1 MQITQSFKVARP
13 LPAVWALF
21 QDIPEIARCMPGAE
35 LIEDKGD
42 GNYLGRVGIKLGP
55 FNASFEGEAKVK
67 VDAATHMGHVEGK
80 GMDKRGGSRSKLVM
94 DYSLSESGDLTA
106 VDIKADLQLSGPVA
120 QFGRTGVITETANV
134 LIAQFARNIEQKLA
148 PAVTETRPA
157 VEAEPAVKAVNEA
170 KPAPA
175 NQISVAALLGA
186 LISSFFRRL
195 FGRA

>member
-67 VDAATHMGHVEGK
+67 ADVATHTGHVEGK

-94 DYSLSESGDLTA
+94 DYGLSEAGGLTA

-148 PAVTETRPA
+148 PTEVETA
-157 VEAEPAVKAVNEA
+157 EAEPVAKAVNEA
-170 KPAPA
+170 QPAPAAA
-175 NQISVAALLGA
+175 NQISVGTLLGA
-186 LISSFFRRL
+186 LISSLFRRL

>member
-67 VDAATHMGHVEGK
+67 VDAETHTGHVEGK

-94 DYSLSESGDLTA
+94 DYSLSEGGGLTA

-148 PAVTETRPA
+148 PAEVETA
-157 VEAEPAVKAVNEA
+157 EAEPVAKAEHEA
-170 KPAPA
+170 KPAPAPA
-175 NQISVAALLGA
+175 NQISVGTLLGA

>member
-67 VDAATHMGHVEGK
+67 VDAAAHTGHVEGK

-94 DYSLSESGDLTA
+94 DYALSETGGLTA

-148 PAVTETRPA
+148 PAETMAPPA
-157 VEAEPAVKAVNEA
+157 AEAEAVNEA

-175 NQISVAALLGA
+175 PANQISVATLISALV
-186 LISSFFRRL
+186 SSFFRRL

>member
-67 VDAATHMGHVEGK
+67 ADAATHAGHVEGK

-94 DYSLSESGDLTA
+94 DYSLSEAGGLTA

-148 PAVTETRPA
+148 PAETVAPPA
-157 VEAEPAVKAVNEA
+157 VNAEAVDEA
-170 KPAPA
+170 KPTPAPA
-175 NQISVAALLGA
+175 NQISVGTLLGA

>member
-67 VDAATHMGHVEGK
+67 VDAAAHTGHVEGK

-94 DYSLSESGDLTA
+94 DYALSEAGGLTA

-148 PAVTETRPA
+148 PAETMAPPGA
-157 VEAEPAVKAVNEA
+157 EAEAVNEA

-175 NQISVAALLGA
+175 PANQISVATLISALV
-186 LISSFFRRL
+186 SSFFRRL

>member
-67 VDAATHMGHVEGK
+67 PDAATHTGHVEGK

-94 DYSLSESGDLTA
+94 DYALSEAGGLTA

-148 PAVTETRPA
+148 PAETVAPPA
-157 VEAEPAVKAVNEA
+157 AEAKAVNEA
-170 KPAPA
+170 RPAPTPA
-175 NQISVAALLGA
+175 NQISVTSLISALV
-186 LISSFFRRL
+186 SSFFRRL

>member
-21 QDIPEIARCMPGAE
+21 QDIPEIAGCMPGAE
-35 LIEDKGD
+35 LNEDKGA

-67 VDAATHMGHVEGK
+67 VDASAHTGHVEGK

-94 DYSLSESGDLTA
+94 DYSLSETGGLTA

-134 LIAQFARNIEQKLA
+134 LIGQFARNIEQKLA
-148 PAVTETRPA
+148 PAEAVAPPA
-157 VEAEPAVKAVNEA
+157 AEAKAVNEVKPA
-170 KPAPA
+170 PAPA
-175 NQISVAALLGA
+175 NQISVAALLSA

>member
-1 MQITQSFKVARP
+1 MEITQSFKVARP

-35 LIEDKGD
+35 LIEDRGG

-55 FNASFEGEAKVK
+55 FNASFEGEAKVT
-67 VDAATHMGHVEGK
+67 VDAAAHTGHVEGK

-94 DYSLSESGDLTA
+94 DYNLSESGDLTA

-148 PAVTETRPA
+148 PAETVAPPA
-157 VEAEPAVKAVNEA
+157 VEAKTVNEA
-170 KPAPA
+170 KPAPAPAPA
-175 NQISVAALLGA
+175 NQISVATLISA

>member
-67 VDAATHMGHVEGK
+67 VDAAAHTGHVEGK

-94 DYSLSESGDLTA
+94 DYALSEAGGLTA

-148 PAVTETRPA
+148 PAETIVPPA
-157 VEAEPAVKAVNEA
+157 VEAKAVNEA

-175 NQISVAALLGA
+175 PANQISVATLISALV
-186 LISSFFRRL
+186 SSFFRRL

>member
-67 VDAATHMGHVEGK
+67 ADVATHSGHVEGK

-94 DYSLSESGDLTA
+94 DYSLLESGGLTA

-148 PAVTETRPA
+148 PAETMAPPA
-157 VEAEPAVKAVNEA
+157 AEAEAVNEA

-175 NQISVAALLGA
+175 PANQISVATLISALV
-186 LISSFFRRL
+186 SSFFRRL

>member
-67 VDAATHMGHVEGK
+67 ADAVTHTGHVEGK

-94 DYSLSESGDLTA
+94 DYSLAEAGGLTA

-148 PAVTETRPA
+148 PAETLAPPT
-157 VEAEPAVKAVNEA
+157 VESKAVNEA

-175 NQISVAALLGA
+175 PAPANQISVATLISALV
-186 LISSFFRRL
+186 SSFFKRL
-195 FGRA
+195 FGRP